1 MTIDLTKGNVS
12 KSMLLFALPMILGNL
27 FQQAYQIADTV
38 IVGQCIGSDALAA
51 VGASYALMVF
61 LTSVIIGL
69 CMGSSAAFSYFYG
82 AGREAEMKNCFGI
95 SLLFILGITVLL
107 NLLSFFLIDSMMV
120 FMNIP
125 AEIYEMT
132 KEYLGVVFCGLFFI
146 FLYNYFAAVLRSLGN
161 SVTPLICL
169 LISAVLNIILDFVFI
184 LNFQMGVAGAAWA
197 TVISQVVSAVLLG
210 GYTLLRVPQMRL
222 SAQNFRFRRKILSM
236 VAVYSVLT
244 GAQQSIMNFG
254 ILLVQGLVNSF
265 GVSVMAA
272 FAAGVKIDSF
282 AYLPAQEF
290 SNAFSTFVAQN
301 RGAGQRERIKKGFLL
316 AFFWV
321 TVFCVVISAVV
332 LLCGKYL
339 LGIFIPLS
347 ETETI
352 QIGIGYL
359 LVEAPFYCLI
369 GYLFLWYAY
378 YRGIGKAGMSVVL
391 TVISLGTRVVLA
403 YLLSAIPEIG
413 VSGIWWAVPI
423 GWLLADLTGLFC
435 CLKRGGIFPKQG
447 RTDGDSLSG

>member
-1 MTIDLTKGNVS
+1 MTVDLTKGNVS
-12 KSMLLFALPMILGNL
+12 KSMFLFALPMILGNL

-61 LTSVIIGL
+61 LTSVMIGL
-69 CMGSSAAFSYFYG
+69 CMGSGAAFSYFYG
-82 AGREAEMKNCFGI
+82 AGRESEMKNCFGI
-95 SLLFILGITVLL
+95 SFLLILVITIVL
-107 NLLSFFLIDSMMV
+107 NLCSFLLVDWMMV
-120 FMNIP
+120 FLNIP
-125 AEIYEMT
+125 EEIYDMT
-132 KEYLGVVFCGLFFI
+132 GEYLKAVFCGLLFI

-169 LISAVLNIILDFVFI
+169 LISAVLNIVLDFVFI
-184 LNFQMGVAGAAWA
+184 LNFKMGVAGAAWA
-197 TVISQVVSAVLLG
+197 TVISQIISAVLLG
-210 GYTLLRVPQMRL
+210 GYTLWKIPQMRL
-222 SAQNFRFRRKILSM
+222 SRKDFQFHKNILSM

-301 RGAGQRERIKKGFLL
+301 RGAGQRERIRKGFLL
-316 AFFWV
+316 SFFWV
-321 TVFCVVISAVV
+321 TVFCVLISGIV
-332 LLCGKYL
+332 LLFGKYL

-347 ETETI
+347 ETQTI

-378 YRGIGKAGMSVVL
+378 YRGIGKAGMSVIL

-403 YLLSAIPEIG
+403 YLLSGISFIG
-413 VSGIWWAVPI
+413 VTGIWWAVPI

-435 CLKRGGIFPKQG
+435 CRKYGGAI
-447 RTDGDSLSG
+447 LSKH